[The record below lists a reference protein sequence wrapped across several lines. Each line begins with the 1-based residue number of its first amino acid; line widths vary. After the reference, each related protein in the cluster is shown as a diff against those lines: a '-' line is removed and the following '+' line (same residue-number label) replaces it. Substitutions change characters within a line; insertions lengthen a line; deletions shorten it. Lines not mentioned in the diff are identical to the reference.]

1 MDDVVETCGPEHG
14 PLLITCEHAS
24 GRIPAPLSAQP
35 DDEPWISS
43 HWGVDIGAA
52 EVTRRL
58 SRRLKAPAR
67 LARFS
72 RLVCDA
78 NRPAESRTL
87 ILEQVEGH
95 PLSFNRDLDLNER
108 ARRLRTLHA
117 AYHGAVDAAL
127 AANLAAG
134 SASEAL
140 ALLSIHSF
148 TPVLG
153 QEERPMEA
161 AVLFDGGHEALARRL
176 AGALV
181 SEGFGVALN
190 EPYSG
195 FDGLIY
201 SVWRHGRNHDVPYLE
216 LELRQDLIADESQAR
231 AVARRVCTAL
241 QTLLQDRAPL

>member
-1 MDDVVETCGPEHG
+1 MDDVTETCGPEHG
-14 PLLITCEHAS
+14 PLVITCEHAS
-24 GRIPAPLSAQP
+24 SRIPAPLAPQP
-35 DDEPWISS
+35 DDEPWLTT

-52 EVTRRL
+52 EVTRQL
-58 SRRLKAPAR
+58 SRRLAAPAL

-78 NRPAESRTL
+78 NRPAESRAL
-87 ILEQVEGH
+87 ILEQVDGH

-127 AANLAAG
+127 AANIAAG
-134 SASEAL
+134 GASHAL

-153 QEERPMEA
+153 DEERPMEA
-161 AVLFDGGHEALARRL
+161 AVLFDAGHEALARRL

-181 SEGFGVALN
+181 GEGFGVALN

-216 LELRQDLIADESQAR
+216 LELRQDLIAEEAQAR
-231 AVARRVCTAL
+231 AVAHRVCTAVQAL
-241 QTLLQDRAPL
+241 I